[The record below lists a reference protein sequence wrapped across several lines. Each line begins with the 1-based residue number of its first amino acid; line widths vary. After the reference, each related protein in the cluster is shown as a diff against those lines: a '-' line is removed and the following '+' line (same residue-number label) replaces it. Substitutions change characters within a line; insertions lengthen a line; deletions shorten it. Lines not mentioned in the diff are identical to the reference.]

1 MVAAVL
7 VTVILYNLW
16 GSGWRTVLTVAGVMT
31 VVSYVL
37 VGVGPR
43 TLGRQHAYGVALAT
57 AASCGCSA
65 GCSGRWPRC

>member
-16 GSGWRTVLTVAGVMT
+16 GSGWRTVLSVAGVMT
-31 VVSYVL
+31 VVLYVL

-57 AASCGCSA
+57 AGVVRLL
-65 GCSGRWPRC
+65 GRVLVRWRRC